1 MKKFIKITLS
11 LVLAVILLATAMP
24 IYAVEDDSIKEVEEL
39 REENVKHFEMPDG
52 TFKAIVYSEPVH
64 RKDADGKWQDIDNT
78 LSSEKEN
85 GNTNYSSFDG
95 RIKFSKNVKNANG
108 KILEL
113 SENGYKISFTLIDE
127 NIKSTS
133 ADVKNH
139 KGKKTPTIF
148 DSEREKLDKLQ
159 SVDNL
164 TKVRYNDIRKGIDLE
179 YEIYSNNIKESII
192 VNSKQSDYV
201 YKFELKL
208 NKLSAILNEDGSISL
223 IDEKSGEEK
232 YTMPAPFM
240 FDDSGELS
248 NNVYYTL
255 TQNGKYKYELTVT
268 ADKEWIN
275 DSGRNFPVT
284 IDPTLDATNCYYE
297 EAYVSSSNPYSNY
310 SKPSDGRLFVGS
322 TKRIFLKFELPT
334 ISEEYSIT
342 SAYLIMHFY
351 FYASMYGSMSIG
363 AYSVP
368 YSWNENT
375 ITWNNSV
382 ASHQSADNS
391 ATILSTNDI
400 SSNMSATEY
409 LPMFLP
415 FEVTEAV
422 NDWYMGED
430 NNGIAIKRMSGMTN
444 DIAFEG
450 YNSALYNIP
459 VLEIDYQ
466 VQKETFYIRNA
477 ESNKYIQNNG
487 TNASLQSFDGQIDQK
502 WEITYLN
509 SGYAKIIS
517 KVNGLALTF
526 TNGNITF
533 QQYNSLDSQ
542 KWNITKVTNKY
553 YKISPKSNASLFV
566 SGSGDSVITDISQ
579 TTNNDEWIFYEYAPN
594 HSFVQQE
601 ESRWCW
607 IACVLNFADCFID
620 TDCTQSKIAE
630 ACRGQRTDTN
640 YNGNSIDITNAFNY
654 IFGSTNL
661 YKMVFRATEENYDP
675 DNHNE
680 DSDSNDRVDIP
691 AEDIEEILSGDN
703 PCPIIL
709 GADGHVVLVYD
720 CSKDE
725 SGRLE
730 LLIYDPTQ
738 IGTNYYSTFYNDI
751 FDEEDYVVDYFLTLD
766 YENS

>member
-52 TFKAIVYSEPVH
+52 TFKAIVYGEPVH

-95 RIKFSKNVKNANG
+95 RIKFSKNIKNANG

-113 SENGYKISFTLIDE
+113 SENGYKISFSLIDE

-139 KGKKTPTIF
+139 KGKKTPTVF
-148 DSEREKLDKLQ
+148 DSEKEKLDKLQ

-164 TKVRYNDIRKGIDLE
+164 TKVRYNDIRKDIDLE
-179 YEIYSNNIKESII
+179 YEIYANNIKESII

-208 NKLSAILNEDGSISL
+208 NKLLAILNEDGSISL
-223 IDEKSGEEK
+223 IDEESGEEK

-240 FDDSGELS
+240 FDDNGELS
-248 NNVYYTL
+248 TDVYYTL

-275 DSGRNFPVT
+275 DSERKFPVT

-334 ISEEYSIT
+334 ISGNCNIT

-382 ASHQSADNS
+382 ASHQSADNF
-391 ATILSTNDI
+391 ATILSTNDV

-409 LPMFLP
+409 SPMILP
-415 FEVTEAV
+415 FDVTEAV

-459 VLEIDYQ
+459 VLEFTYTIEDDYAIING
-466 VQKETFYIRNA
+466 EFYIRNVKA
-477 ESNKYIQNNG
+477 CTYMQSG
-487 TNASLQSFDGQIDQK
+487 AANASLQAFDGGTDQK
-502 WEITYLN
+502 WVFTHLNNGYHKITSSSSGKTLTAPSTVNASFILSDYNSSNNQMWRITQDANGFYRLSPRSNPSYFISVSGTDVNIMSSQPDNKDEWLLYQASTDGVQFEPQKTEHWCWAACLKMLISAYIVPPVSQEAIAVTGHLTTFVKDPTQQQINNASDQEADKTLIMRVLALILGNTHFVTYNFEGSLEEYDLRIMLN
-509 SGYAKIIS
+509 SGDPIIAEVGGGS
-517 KVNGLALTF
+517 HYVLIYGYCYENGQLKF
-526 TNGNITF
+526 NVYDPI
-533 QQYNSLDSQ
+533 YND
-542 KWNITKVTNKY
+542 
-553 YKISPKSNASLFV
+553 
-566 SGSGDSVITDISQ
+566 G
-579 TTNNDEWIFYEYAPN
+579 TTNHQKKTFNELSIEWVGSVAMDLEYIN
-594 HSFVQQE
+594 
-601 ESRWCW
+601 
-607 IACVLNFADCFID
+607 N
-620 TDCTQSKIAE
+620 
-630 ACRGQRTDTN
+630 
-640 YNGNSIDITNAFNY
+640 
-654 IFGSTNL
+654 
-661 YKMVFRATEENYDP
+661 
-675 DNHNE
+675 
-680 DSDSNDRVDIP
+680 
-691 AEDIEEILSGDN
+691 
-703 PCPIIL
+703 
-709 GADGHVVLVYD
+709 
-720 CSKDE
+720 
-725 SGRLE
+725 
-730 LLIYDPTQ
+730 
-738 IGTNYYSTFYNDI
+738 
-751 FDEEDYVVDYFLTLD
+751 
-766 YENS
+766 

>member
-64 RKDADGKWQDIDNT
+64 RQDADGKWQDIDNT

-95 RIKFSKNVKNANG
+95 RIKFSKNIKNANG

-113 SENGYKISFTLIDE
+113 SENGYKISFSLIDE

-139 KGKKTPTIF
+139 KGKKTPTIL

-208 NKLSAILNEDGSISL
+208 NKLLAVLNDDGSISL
-223 IDEKSGEEK
+223 IDENSGEEK

-240 FDDSGELS
+240 FDDNGELS
-248 NNVYYTL
+248 TDVYYTL

-268 ADKEWIN
+268 ADEEWIN
-275 DSGRNFPVT
+275 DSERNFPVT

-334 ISEEYSIT
+334 ISEEYGIT

-351 FYASMYGSMSIG
+351 FYASMYGSMSID

-382 ASHQSADNS
+382 ASHQSAENL

-409 LPMFLP
+409 LPMALQFD
-415 FEVTEAV
+415 VTEAV
-422 NDWYMGED
+422 KNWHMGVD
-430 NNGIAIKRMSGMTN
+430 NNGIAIKRSSGMNT

-450 YNSALYNIP
+450 YNSASYNIP
-459 VLEIDYQ
+459 ALEINYHL
-466 VQKETFYIRNA
+466 VESFYIRNV
-477 ESNKYIQNNG
+477 ELNKYIQRDG
-487 TNASLQSFDGQIDQK
+487 TNINLQPFDGQEKQK
-502 WEITYLN
+502 WQITDLN
-509 SGYAKIIS
+509 GVYKKITS
-517 KVNGLALTF
+517 KDTDLALTL
-526 TNGNITF
+526 TNGNITL
-533 QQYNSLDSQ
+533 QYYNNSDSQ
-542 KWNITKVTNKY
+542 KWNIIEISNEC
-553 YKISPKSNASLFV
+553 YKISPKSNPSYFISASGTGINVMSSQPDNKDEWILYKKSNNVIFNYQETENWCWAACAWMLCSAYITPPISQEIIAASTFAGYLILTPTKEQIVISDDRVNVGMLMQAIGHIFGNV
-566 SGSGDSVITDISQ
+566 SIGSGATLNKQGIVGIISGGSPIIAKIKDGNHYVVIYGCRVLGGSGDDMI
-579 TTNNDEWIFYEYAPN
+579 
-594 HSFVQQE
+594 
-601 ESRWCW
+601 
-607 IACVLNFADCFID
+607 
-620 TDCTQSKIAE
+620 
-630 ACRGQRTDTN
+630 
-640 YNGNSIDITNAFNY
+640 
-654 IFGSTNL
+654 
-661 YKMVFRATEENYDP
+661 
-675 DNHNE
+675 
-680 DSDSNDRVDIP
+680 
-691 AEDIEEILSGDN
+691 
-703 PCPIIL
+703 
-709 GADGHVVLVYD
+709 
-720 CSKDE
+720 
-725 SGRLE
+725 LE
-730 LLIYDPTQ
+730 LDIYDPY
-738 IGTNYYSTFYNDI
+738 NYEM
-751 FDEEDYVVDYFLTLD
+751 FDNIPNIPYRYTMLYEDFLHDFSDGWTD
-766 YENS
+766 SIWIKQN

>member
-24 IYAVEDDSIKEVEEL
+24 IYAVEDTSIKEVEEL

-95 RIKFSKNVKNANG
+95 RIKFSKNIKNANG

-113 SENGYKISFTLIDE
+113 SENGYKIAFSLIDE
-127 NIKSTS
+127 NIKNTS

-139 KGKKTPTIF
+139 KGKKTPTVF

-164 TKVRYNDIRKGIDLE
+164 TKIRYNDIRKDIDLE
-179 YEIYSNNIKESII
+179 YEIYANNIKESII

-232 YTMPAPFM
+232 YTMPTPFM
-240 FDDSGELS
+240 FDDSGMLS
-248 NNVYYTL
+248 TEVYYTL

-275 DSGRNFPVT
+275 DSERNFPVT

-342 SAYLIMHFY
+342 SAYLVMHFH

-459 VLEIDYQ
+459 LLEIDYHLR
-466 VQKETFYIRNA
+466 ESFYIRNA
-477 ESNKYIQNNG
+477 ELNEYIDG
-487 TNASLQSFDGQIDQK
+487 TDISLQPFDGTTEQK
-502 WEITYLN
+502 WMIIYLN
-509 SGYAKIIS
+509 DGYAKIIS
-517 KVNGLALTF
+517 KVNGLALTL
-526 TNGNITF
+526 TNGNITL
-533 QQYNSLDSQ
+533 QQYNNLNSQ
-542 KWNITKVTNKY
+542 KWNIVEDANGY
-553 YKISPKSNASLFV
+553 YKISPKSNASLYI
-566 SGSGDSVITDISQ
+566 SGSDSGVMTSISQ
-579 TTNNDEWIFYEYAPN
+579 ATNNDEWIFYEYAPN
-594 HSFVQQE
+594 HSFVKQE
-601 ESRWCW
+601 ESNWCW

-620 TDCTQSKIAE
+620 VDCTQLEIAE
-630 ACRGQRTDTN
+630 ACQGQHTTTN
-640 YNGNSIDITNAFNY
+640 FTGNSMDITNAFNY
-654 IFGSTNL
+654 IF
-661 YKMVFRATEENYDP
+661 K
-675 DNHNE
+675 
-680 DSDSNDRVDIP
+680 
-691 AEDIEEILSGDN
+691 
-703 PCPIIL
+703 
-709 GADGHVVLVYD
+709 
-720 CSKDE
+720 
-725 SGRLE
+725 
-730 LLIYDPTQ
+730 
-738 IGTNYYSTFYNDI
+738 
-751 FDEEDYVVDYFLTLD
+751 
-766 YENS
+766 